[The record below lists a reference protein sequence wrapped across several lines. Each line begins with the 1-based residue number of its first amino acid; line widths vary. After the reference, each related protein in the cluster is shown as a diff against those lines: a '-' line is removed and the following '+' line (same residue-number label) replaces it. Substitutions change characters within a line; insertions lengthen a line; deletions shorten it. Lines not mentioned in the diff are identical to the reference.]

1 MISSLLSAGSERRAV
16 HVESTCATVRD
27 REALENLCLQRTSK
41 FLRAKFLRALDAV
54 LTRGLF

>member
-41 FLRAKFLRALDAV
+41 SLRALDAV
-54 LTRGLF
+54 LTRGLL